1 MSLLIEFLEN
11 GCNTLIAF
19 LVVAFPWPKNCFR
32 IKEILICPTGDRQNP
47 VLRVL
52 VRLLY
57 EIVCDNILWHFLNFG
72 YEELI
77 FDIKYHFDLN
87 VRKCNYRYYYSIF
100 VIILISLSKHQSV
113 SESVCLFPNSSKTAN
128 PSELKF
134 WGMNPLWMS
143 KVLG

>member
-11 GCNTLIAF
+11 GWNTLIAF

-32 IKEILICPTGDRQNP
+32 IKEILICLTGNRRNS

-52 VRLLY
+52 IRLLY
-57 EIVCDNILWHFLNFG
+57 EIVCDIILWHFLHFG

-87 VRKCNYRYYYSIF
+87 VRKCNYRYYYYSIY

-113 SESVCLFPNSSKTAN
+113 SESVCLFPNSSERQTPASWN
-128 PSELKF
+128 FEGWFS
-134 WGMNPLWMS
+134 
-143 KVLG
+143 LGWRRF